1 MVVFPDDLPNYGFL
15 NYRFSIAKAVRM
27 SSTIP
32 FFFEPVKWRTPKWKQ
47 PCYMVDGGILSNYPI
62 WIFDSPTSPRWPTF
76 GFHFVKMKF
85 KLIPPI
91 IKSPFPCSKDYLKQ

>member
-1 MVVFPDDLPNYGFL
+1 YGFL

-62 WIFDSPTSPRWPTF
+62 WIFDSPTTPRWPTF
-76 GFHFVKMKF
+76 GFHFVKDE
-85 KLIPPI
+85 IQADPAH
-91 IKSPFPCSKDYLKQ
+91 YNE